1 MIKLIRRIYKWYM
14 PFYQK
19 MNHDNVFAIA
29 AQTAFFMVLSAVP
42 LVMFLVSL
50 LQYVHISPDFLKT
63 LLGTERIAIEFN
75 NFSDSIMELYGQNVS
90 ISIITI
96 LATLWS
102 AAKGIHAITNG
113 LNRVHNTYENRNWF
127 VIRLRAMLFTFVFLL
142 IIFVTVV
149 IIFLGSLLNN
159 VIKKYIGNLPYYVEI
174 IYSLRYILT
183 FFYQVFLFALMYRG
197 IPNLDRQERKKYNIR
212 CQLPGAV
219 FCAASWHV
227 LLFAISVYVT
237 DFNGFS
243 IYKGLTQI
251 AIVMVFMYFCM
262 VCMMIG
268 AEINVYFHKEIDWF
282 TRKLSISY
290 LYKEHKKK
298 KAAKKKDPKKK

>member
-1 MIKLIRRIYKWYM
+1 MIKLIKRIYDWYM
-14 PFYQK
+14 PFWKK

-29 AQTAFFMVLSAVP
+29 AQAAFFIVLSAVP
-42 LVMFLVSL
+42 LVMFFVSL
-50 LQYVHISPDFLKT
+50 LQYVNISPDFLKT
-63 LLGTERIAIEFN
+63 ILGTERSVIEFN
-75 NFSDSIMELYGQNVS
+75 DFNDSISDLYGQNLS

-96 LATLWS
+96 IATLWS
-102 AAKGIHAITNG
+102 ASKGIHAITNG
-113 LNRVHNTYENRNWF
+113 LNRVHDTYENRNWL

-142 IIFVTVV
+142 ILFVTVI

-159 VIKKYIGNLPYYVEI
+159 LIKPYISDLPYYVAV
-174 IYSLRYILT
+174 IYSLRYILM
-183 FFYQVFLFALMYRG
+183 FLYQVFLFALMYRG
-197 IPNLDRQERKKYNIR
+197 IPNLSRQERKKYRLR

-243 IYKGLTQI
+243 IYKGLTQL

-268 AEINVYFHKEIDWF
+268 AEINVYFHNEIDWF
-282 TRKLSISY
+282 MRRASIRYLIKRHKL
-290 LYKEHKKK
+290 K
-298 KAAKKKDPKKK
+298 KAAKSKTDDK